1 MSALVDKTD
10 NHDWPRK
17 AYKNADFL
25 NSPFARQIRILSE
38 YIEPEARFE
47 ELKVKDTVV
56 FFGSARTKSR
66 KEAKEVIESARLN
79 SIDLKVAERDLKMSR
94 YYEDA
99 RQLSFRLTKW
109 SKSLECSDCRFIVC
123 SGCGPGIMEAANRGA
138 SEAEGINI
146 GLNISLPFEQF
157 DNQFITS
164 ELNFEFHYFFMR
176 KFWFL
181 YLARAIVVF
190 PGGFGT
196 MDELFEVLTLIQ
208 TGKLQKPITVVLYGS
223 DFWNDTINLDSLV
236 KNGTIESEDLD
247 LFEVTDTVDE
257 AFEIITKSLD
267 EKSFM
272 IPGDVL

>member
-1 MSALVDKTD
+1 MVYKNYKDE
-10 NHDWPRK
+10 WPKK
-17 AYKNADFL
+17 AYKNSDFL
-25 NSPFARQIRILSE
+25 NSPFAREIRILSE
-38 YIEPEARFE
+38 YIEPETRFE

-66 KEAKEVIESARLN
+66 KDAEKNLEEAKFN
-79 SIDLKVAERDLKMSR
+79 GTCLKVAERDLKMSR

-99 RQLSFRLTKW
+99 RELSFRLTNW
-109 SKSLECSDCRFIVC
+109 SKSIESSDRRFIIC
-123 SGCGPGIMEAANRGA
+123 SGGGPGIMEASNRGA
-138 SEAEGINI
+138 TEAEGITV

-157 DNQFITS
+157 DNQFITR

-208 TGKLQKPITVVLYGS
+208 TGKLEKPITVVLYGS
-223 DFWNDTINLDSLV
+223 DFWNDAINLDKLV
-236 KNGTIESEDLD
+236 KYGTIETEDLD
-247 LFEVTDTVDE
+247 LFLITNTVDD
-257 AFEIITKSLD
+257 AYKFITKNLEETLLITSD
-267 EKSFM
+267 EK
-272 IPGDVL
+272 L